1 MHTKQQQSFGGGSK
15 PRHFQVAMEGGVKT
29 GRVSQGHNN
38 NNNNQQPQS
47 HLLNG
52 QNGRPQTT
60 AASGTGLR
68 SSK

>member
-1 MHTKQQQSFGGGSK
+1 MHTKQQQSFGGSK

-29 GRVSQGHNN
+29 GRVSQGH
-38 NNNNQQPQS
+38 NNQQPQS